1 VKSDSA
7 KAGLYE
13 FGGFVLDPERR
24 LLAREASEPIAI
36 TGKAFD
42 ALVHL
47 VRRAGQ
53 VVTRNELA
61 DALWPHTVV
70 EDNNL
75 SQTIS
80 QVRKALGDTEES
92 GPKFIATVP
101 RRGYQFVA
109 EVRLREARAAPV
121 VASRQ
126 WRVAA
131 AGAAGILA
139 LTAASLW
146 FLRSQPS
153 ASPEGAGT
161 TPSSAML
168 AAPAEQST
176 RSATA
181 HAAYLRALSL
191 YRASAIGVS
200 MPSSARAQTIELL
213 DEAIGYDAKFA
224 AALAW
229 RGHVRLDSLFF
240 ESIPESDWNARRTEL
255 MRLVEEDALGALAL
269 DSSQGV
275 AQTTLGRLNMYR
287 GRMRD
292 ARTAIDAALQASPN
306 EAIVHHYSAM
316 LRGLQN
322 DHAGAI
328 RSARRA
334 LELDA
339 RNAAPYS
346 PLGLALQATG
356 DLDGAAAGFRAMI
369 QAAPTSA
376 IGYIALARHH
386 ASVND
391 SAGVLSSLRL
401 AEQFFGDVRSFRV
414 DAAIS
419 YRRAGAHADAER
431 LVVEFRRG
439 TKGTHVDPAVL
450 AMSFIALGDDE
461 RARAL
466 VLEAIEKRHEGM
478 DPFPMMLIA
487 RNIWSV
493 PMLEAESWLALRAR
507 LRQIDST

>member
-1 VKSDSA
+1 MKSATANAS
-7 KAGLYE
+7 LYE
-13 FGGFVLDPERR
+13 FGGFVLDPQRR
-24 LLAREASEPIAI
+24 LLSREGSEPVSI

-53 VVTRNELA
+53 VVTRNELT
-61 DALWPHTVV
+61 DVLWPDTVV

-80 QVRKALGDTEES
+80 QVRKALGDTEEA

-109 EVRLREARAAPV
+109 EVRLRETRAAPV
-121 VASRQ
+121 VPSGR
-126 WRVAA
+126 WRVIA

-139 LTAASLW
+139 LTAASFW
-146 FLRSQPS
+146 FAGSEPS
-153 ASPEGAGT
+153 ASLEGAAT
-161 TPSSAML
+161 SPPSATPV
-168 AAPAEQST
+168 APAETST
-176 RSATA
+176 RSAAA

-200 MPSSARAQTIELL
+200 MPSGTRAQTIELL
-213 DEAIGYDAKFA
+213 NEAIQYDAKFA

-240 ESIPESDWNARRTEL
+240 EAIAESDWNARRTEL
-255 MRLVEEDALGALAL
+255 MRLVEQDALGSIAL
-269 DSSQGV
+269 DPGQGV

-292 ARTAIDAALQASPN
+292 ARAAIDAALHSSPN
-306 EAIVHHYSAM
+306 ESMVHHYSAM
-316 LRGLQN
+316 LHCLQN
-322 DHAGAI
+322 QHAEAI

-334 LELDA
+334 LELDP

-346 PLGLALQATG
+346 PLGLALRATG
-356 DLDGAAAGFRAMI
+356 DLEGAAAAFRSMI
-369 QAAPTSA
+369 QMAPTSA
-376 IGYIALARHH
+376 IGYIGLARHH

-391 SAGVLSSLRL
+391 SAGILSSLRL
-401 AEQFFGDVRSFRV
+401 AEQFFGDVRSFRL

-419 YRRAGAHADAER
+419 YMRAGAPADAER

-439 TKGTHVDPAVL
+439 TRGTHVDPAVL
-450 AMSFIALGDDE
+450 AMSSIALGDDE

-466 VLEAIEKRHEGM
+466 IVEAIEKRHSGM
-478 DPFPMMLIA
+478 DPLPMMFIA
-487 RNIWSV
+487 RNIWAV
-493 PMLEAESWLALRAR
+493 PMLESEPWLALRER
-507 LRQIDST
+507 LRQID

>member
-1 VKSDSA
+1 MKSDSA
-7 KAGLYE
+7 KASLYE

-24 LLAREASEPIAI
+24 LLTREGRDPVTI

-53 VVTRNELA
+53 LVTRNELA
-61 DALWPHTVV
+61 DALWPDTVV

-80 QVRKALGDTEES
+80 QARKALGDTEES

-101 RRGYQFVA
+101 RRGYQFIA
-109 EVRLREARAAPV
+109 EVRLREARAEPV
-121 VASRQ
+121 VASGR
-126 WRVAA
+126 WRATA
-131 AGAAGILA
+131 TGAAGLLA
-139 LTAASLW
+139 IVAASLW
-146 FLRSQPS
+146 FWRSDPS
-153 ASPEGAGT
+153 ASPGARSAP
-161 TPSSAML
+161 PSSAMPV
-168 AAPAEQST
+168 APAESST
-176 RSATA
+176 GSAAA
-181 HAAYLRALSL
+181 HAAFLRALSL

-200 MPSSARAQTIELL
+200 MSSSVRAQTIELL

-240 ESIPESDWNARRTEL
+240 ESIPESDWNARRIEL
-255 MRLVEEDALGALAL
+255 MRRVEEDALGALAL

-292 ARTAIDAALQASPN
+292 ARTAIDAALRTSPN

-316 LRGLQN
+316 LHCLQN
-322 DHAGAI
+322 EHAEAI

-334 LELDA
+334 LDLDTM
-339 RNAAPYS
+339 NAAPYS
-346 PLGLALQATG
+346 PLALALRATG
-356 DLDGAAAGFRAMI
+356 DGDGEAAAFRAMI
-369 QAAPTSA
+369 QVAPTSA
-376 IGYIALARHH
+376 IGYVGLARHQ
-386 ASVND
+386 AFIND
-391 SAGVLSSLRL
+391 SAGVMSSLRL
-401 AEQFFGDVRSFRV
+401 AEQFFGDVRGFRV

-419 YRRAGAHADAER
+419 YMRAGAHADAER

-439 TKGTHVDPAVL
+439 TKGTHVDPAML

-461 RARAL
+461 RARARIA
-466 VLEAIEKRHEGM
+466 EAIEKRDEGM
-478 DPFPMMLIA
+478 DPFPLMLIE

-493 PMLEAESWLALRAR
+493 PMLETRPWLDLRAR
-507 LRQIDST
+507 LRRVD

>member
-1 VKSDSA
+1 VKSDA
-7 KAGLYE
+7 TKAGLYE

-24 LLAREASEPIAI
+24 LLAREGSEPVAI

-53 VVTRNELA
+53 VVTRNELS
-61 DALWPHTVV
+61 DALWPDTVV

-80 QVRKALGDTEES
+80 QVRKALGDTEEA
-92 GPKFIATVP
+92 GPRFIATVP
-101 RRGYQFVA
+101 RRGYQFIA
-109 EVRLREARAAPV
+109 KVRLREARAEPV
-121 VASRQ
+121 VASSR
-126 WRVAA
+126 WRVI

-139 LTAASLW
+139 IIAASLW
-146 FLRSQPS
+146 FSRSEPS
-153 ASPEGAGT
+153 APPANASD

-168 AAPAEQST
+168 VAPAGNST
-176 RSATA
+176 GSAAA
-181 HAAYLRALSL
+181 HAAFLRALSL

-200 MPSSARAQTIELL
+200 MPSSIRAQTIELL

-240 ESIPESDWNARRTEL
+240 ESIPESDWNERRAEL
-255 MRLVEEDALGALAL
+255 MRLVEEDVVAALAL
-269 DSSQGV
+269 DSSHGV

-287 GRMRD
+287 GRLRA
-292 ARTAIDAALQASPN
+292 ARTAIDAALRTSPN

-316 LRGLQN
+316 LHCLQN
-322 DHAGAI
+322 EHAEAI

-339 RNAAPYS
+339 RYAAPYS
-346 PLGLALQATG
+346 PLALALRATG
-356 DLDGAAAGFRAMI
+356 DVDGEAAAFRAMI

-376 IGYIALARHH
+376 IGYIGLARHQ
-386 ASVND
+386 ASIDD

-401 AEQFFGDVRSFRV
+401 AEQFFGDVRGFRV

-419 YRRAGAHADAER
+419 YMRAGAQADAER

-439 TKGTHVDPAVL
+439 SKGTHVDPAML
-450 AMSFIALGDDE
+450 AMSFIALGDYE
-461 RARAL
+461 RARAQI
-466 VLEAIEKRHEGM
+466 VEAIEKRYEGM
-478 DPFPMMLIA
+478 DPFPLMLIE

-493 PMLEAESWLALRAR
+493 PMLESKPWLDLRAR
-507 LRQIDST
+507 LRRVE

>member
-1 VKSDSA
+1 MKSDA
-7 KAGLYE
+7 TKAGLYE

-24 LLAREASEPIAI
+24 SLAREGSGPVAI

-42 ALVHL
+42 ALVYL

-61 DALWPHTVV
+61 DALWPATVV

-80 QVRKALGDTEES
+80 QVRKALGDSDEA
-92 GPKFIATVP
+92 GPRFIATVP

-109 EVRLREARAAPV
+109 EVRQREARAVPV
-121 VASRQ
+121 AASSR
-126 WRVAA
+126 WRVLA

-139 LTAASLW
+139 LSAAGFWLA
-146 FLRSQPS
+146 RSEPS
-153 ASPEGAGT
+153 VLPKGKGATPALAMPTPPPEA
-161 TPSSAML
+161 
-168 AAPAEQST
+168 ST
-176 RSATA
+176 RSAAA
-181 HAAYLRALSL
+181 HAAWLRALSL

-200 MPSSARAQTIELL
+200 MPSSVRAQTLALL
-213 DEAIGYDAKFA
+213 DEAIEYDAKFA

-229 RGHVRLDSLFF
+229 RAHVRLDSLFF

-269 DSSQGV
+269 DSGQGV

-292 ARTAIDAALQASPN
+292 ARTAIDAALRTSPN

-316 LRGLQN
+316 LHCLQN
-322 DHAGAI
+322 DHAEAI

-346 PLGLALQATG
+346 PLGLALRATG
-356 DLDGAAAGFRAMI
+356 DVEGAAAAFRAMI

-376 IGYIALARHH
+376 IGYVGLARHH

-391 SAGVLSSLRL
+391 SEGILSSLRM

-431 LVVEFRRG
+431 LIVEFRRA

-466 VLEAIEKRHEGM
+466 IREAIEKRREGM
-478 DPFPMMLIA
+478 DPLPMMFIA
-487 RNIWSV
+487 RNVWSV
-493 PMLEAESWLALRAR
+493 PMLEAEPWIELRAR
-507 LRQIDST
+507 LQQESR

>member
-1 VKSDSA
+1 MKSDA
-7 KAGLYE
+7 TKAGLYE

-24 LLAREASEPIAI
+24 LLAREGGDPITI

-61 DALWPHTVV
+61 DALWPDTVV

-80 QVRKALGDTEES
+80 QVRKALGDAEEA
-92 GPKFIATVP
+92 GPRFIATVP
-101 RRGYQFVA
+101 RRGYQFIA
-109 EVRLREARAAPV
+109 KVRLREARAEPV
-121 VASRQ
+121 VASGR
-126 WRVAA
+126 WRVITI
-131 AGAAGILA
+131 GAAGILA
-139 LTAASLW
+139 IIAASLW
-146 FLRSQPS
+146 FSRGEPPALLER
-153 ASPEGAGT
+153 AGNA
-161 TPSSAML
+161 PSSDML
-168 AAPAEQST
+168 VAPAGNSSE
-176 RSATA
+176 SA
-181 HAAYLRALSL
+181 AAQAAFLRALSL

-200 MPSSARAQTIELL
+200 MPSSARAQIIELL
-213 DEAIGYDAKFA
+213 DEAIVYDGKFA

-240 ESIPESDWNARRTEL
+240 ESIPESDWNARRAEL
-255 MRLVEEDALGALAL
+255 MRLVEEDVVAALAL

-287 GRMRD
+287 GRLRA
-292 ARTAIDAALQASPN
+292 ARTAIDAALRTSPD

-316 LRGLQN
+316 LHCLQN
-322 DHAGAI
+322 EHAEAI

-339 RNAAPYS
+339 GYAAPYS
-346 PLGLALQATG
+346 PLALALRATG
-356 DLDGAAAGFRAMI
+356 DGEGEAAAFRAMI

-376 IGYIALARHH
+376 IGYIGLARHQ
-386 ASVND
+386 ASIDD

-401 AEQFFGDVRSFRV
+401 AEQFFGDVRGFRV

-419 YRRAGAHADAER
+419 YMRAGAQADAER

-439 TKGTHVDPAVL
+439 TRGTHVDPAML
-450 AMSFIALGDDE
+450 AMSFIALGDHE
-461 RARAL
+461 RARAQI
-466 VLEAIEKRHEGM
+466 VEAVEKRHEGM
-478 DPFPMMLIA
+478 DPFPLMLIE

-493 PMLEAESWLALRAR
+493 PMLETKPWLDLRAR
-507 LRQIDST
+507 LRSAD

>member
-24 LLAREASEPIAI
+24 LLAREGREPVAI

-53 VVTRNELA
+53 LVTRNELA

-80 QVRKALGDTEES
+80 QVRKALGDTEEA

-109 EVRLREARAAPV
+109 EVRLREARAAP
-121 VASRQ
+121 A
-126 WRVAA
+126 VAA
-131 AGAAGILA
+131 SGRWHVIATVAAGILA
-139 LTAASLW
+139 LTAVSLW
-146 FLRSQPS
+146 FSRSEPS
-153 ASPEGAGT
+153 ASLAGTST
-161 TPSSAML
+161 TPSSPVP
-168 AAPAEQST
+168 AAPAGEST
-176 RSATA
+176 RSAAA

-200 MPSSARAQTIELL
+200 MPSGVRAQTIELL
-213 DEAIGYDAKFA
+213 DEAIAYDAKFA

-240 ESIPESDWNARRTEL
+240 ESISESDWNARRTEL
-255 MRLVEEDALGALAL
+255 MRLVEQDARGALAL
-269 DSSQGV
+269 DPGQGV

-292 ARTAIDAALQASPN
+292 ARAAIDAALQTSPD

-316 LRGLQN
+316 LHCLQ
-322 DHAGAI
+322 DEHAAAI

-334 LELDA
+334 LELDP

-346 PLGLALQATG
+346 PLALALRATG
-356 DLDGAAAGFRAMI
+356 DLDGEAAAFRAMI

-376 IGYIALARHH
+376 IGYIGLARHD
-386 ASVND
+386 AFIND
-391 SAGVLSSLRL
+391 SAGILSSLRL
-401 AEQFFGDVRSFRV
+401 AEQFFGDLRSFRL

-419 YRRAGAHADAER
+419 YLRAGATADAER

-439 TKGTHVDPAVL
+439 TRGTHVDPAVL

-466 VLEAIEKRHEGM
+466 ILEAIEKRHEGM
-478 DPFPMMLIA
+478 DPLPMMLIA

-493 PMLEAESWLALRAR
+493 PMLETKPWHALRAR
-507 LRQIDST
+507 LREID

>member
-1 VKSDSA
+1 MKSDSA

-24 LLAREASEPIAI
+24 LLAREGRDPVTI

-47 VRRAGQ
+47 VRHAGQ

-92 GPKFIATVP
+92 GPRFIATVP
-101 RRGYQFVA
+101 RRGYQFIAV
-109 EVRLREARAAPV
+109 VRLRESRSEPV
-121 VASRQ
+121 VASGR
-126 WRVAA
+126 WRVIAMLA
-131 AGAAGILA
+131 AGTLA
-139 LTAASLW
+139 VTAASFW
-146 FLRSQPS
+146 FSRREPS
-153 ASPEGAGT
+153 ASLDTASP

-168 AAPAEQST
+168 VAPAENST
-176 RSATA
+176 GSAAA
-181 HAAYLRALSL
+181 HAAFLRALSL

-200 MPSSARAQTIELL
+200 MPSSVRAEVIELL

-255 MRLVEEDALGALAL
+255 MRLVEEDAVGALAL

-275 AQTTLGRLNMYR
+275 AQTTLGRLHMYR

-292 ARTAIDAALQASPN
+292 ARTAIDAALRTSPN

-316 LRGLQN
+316 LHCLQHE
-322 DHAGAI
+322 HAEAI

-346 PLGLALQATG
+346 PLALALRATG
-356 DLDGAAAGFRAMI
+356 DVDGEAAAFRAMI
-369 QAAPTSA
+369 QVVPTSA
-376 IGYIALARHH
+376 IGYIGLARHQ
-386 ASVND
+386 ASIDD
-391 SAGVLSSLRL
+391 SAGALSSLRL

-419 YRRAGAHADAER
+419 YMRAGAQADAER

-450 AMSFIALGDDE
+450 AMSFIALGDYE
-461 RARAL
+461 RARAQA
-466 VLEAIEKRHEGM
+466 VEAIERRHEGM
-478 DPFPMMLIA
+478 DPFPMMLIE

-493 PMLEAESWLALRAR
+493 PVLESTPWLDVRAR
-507 LRQIDST
+507 LRRVD